1 MRVLIF
7 TASTGGG
14 HKRAATALKNTIER
28 LSPESQVL
36 VADGIALSGK
46 LYNRFICDAYTLLA
60 KNAPD
65 VYGQIYEY
73 SDKNTP
79 LNSLSN
85 NVNKVKSHKILP
97 IIQDYMPDI
106 IVSCHAFTSTM
117 LGNLKSKGEINI
129 PVISLITDFE
139 PHRTYIANG
148 IDHYIVSSEEMV
160 NLFIGK
166 YNFPA
171 GNIHPF
177 GIPVFEKFSETVNKT
192 DIRKKLNLDPKLPVI
207 LFMAGSFGVSEVLKN
222 YEKISEKCKNCQFI
236 VITGNNSKLFNRF
249 ETIASDNTILLMY
262 VNNVED
268 YMHSADLII
277 TKPGGLTVSESL
289 QCGLPM
295 AIYSAF
301 PGQEAGN
308 ANYLVRSG
316 AAVMLGKNPGETVA
330 NLLNNKELLNEMS
343 QNCLKI
349 APDNSSKKIIE
360 LMEKIVKDKQ
370 RDVASNPGI

>member
-14 HKRAATALKNTIER
+14 HKRAAAALQNSIEH
-28 LSPESQVL
+28 LCPDSQVL

-46 LYNRFICDAYTLLA
+46 LYNRFVCESYTLLA
-60 KNAPD
+60 KKAPD
-65 VYGQIYEY
+65 FYGQIYEI
-73 SDKNTP
+73 SDKDTP

-85 NVNKVKSHKILP
+85 TVNKSRRHKILP
-97 IIQDYMPDI
+97 IIQQFKPDV

-117 LGNLKSKGEINI
+117 LGNLKLKGEMDV
-129 PVISLITDFE
+129 PVVSLITDFE
-139 PHRTYIANG
+139 PHRTYLSAG
-148 IDHYIVSSEEMV
+148 VDHYIVSSEEMV
-160 NLFIGK
+160 HLFVGK
-166 YNFPA
+166 YNLSSE
-171 GNIHPF
+171 NVHPY
-177 GIPVFEKFSETVNKT
+177 GIPVFEKFSEKVDKT
-192 DIRKKLNLDPKLPVI
+192 EIRKKLNLDPKKPVI

-222 YEKISEKCKNCQFI
+222 YESIAKKCSDCQFV
-236 VITGNNSKLFNRF
+236 VITGNNSKLFHRF
-249 ETIASDNTILLMY
+249 ETVAGDNTLLLMF

-289 QCGLPM
+289 QCNLPM

-316 AAVMLGKNPGETVA
+316 AAIMLDKNPGDAVA
-330 NLLNNKELLNEMS
+330 HIIHDKNFLAEMS
-343 QNCLKI
+343 KNCEKI
-349 APDNSSKKIIE
+349 CPRNSSEKIIA
-360 LMEKIVKDKQ
+360 LMQKIVKDK
-370 RDVASNPGI
+370 NCEENTNE